1 MRIRGV
7 LTWQIHTDYDRRL
20 TEVYHHLHA
29 LNADMMRL
37 ENQYASFVRTRQ
49 AATLSYQGYDDT
61 IRRQRQLIRTAK
73 DQVGTLMARQGH
85 FLEMMAVTELESRRD
100 RLDAFIVK
108 TRFAL
113 ADSYDRAAR
122 FQGMERVEQ

>member
-1 MRIRGV
+1 M
-7 LTWQIHTDYDRRL
+7 
-20 TEVYHHLHA
+20 A
-29 LNADMMRL
+29 RL
-37 ENQYASFVRTRQ
+37 EDQYASFVRTRQ

-73 DQVGTLMARQGH
+73 DEVETLMARQGH
-85 FLEMMAVTELESRRD
+85 LLEVMAVTELESRRD
-100 RLDAFIVK
+100 RLAAFIVK

-122 FQGMERVEQ
+122 GQGMERVEQ